1 MAEDSEREAAVVKRA
16 GWMKYTQIENVDS
29 SKWFDKVQALALT
42 LGQEVDWIAT
52 EKVHGANFSFV
63 TDGTNIKYASRTRVL
78 DSNADFF
85 NADSK
90 MTKYHRCVKKAFS
103 LAKEKYAH
111 LELLVIYGEYFGGF
125 YPGHTIEK
133 GLKKVQGGV
142 AYSPDHHFYA
152 FDVSVNA
159 KGYIDFDDCQTLLSA
174 AGFPLVAEPL
184 RRGSLRQVLATDVEQ
199 LESTIPARLGLE
211 PPTSFRIAEGIVIRP
226 SKEAKLD
233 CNRVLLKKKAA
244 AFWENTNQ
252 KDMAA
257 KVKRQMDLEPSSD
270 DVSGAIEFAKGLIN
284 ENRLRAVVS
293 KDPSLLQV
301 EHLHKL
307 RGLVIKDVFED
318 LEKCYTDELASLGK
332 DVGIVCKAVAL
343 LIQTFV
349 DETINLIRS
358 DIGE

>member
-1 MAEDSEREAAVVKRA
+1 MAEDSEQERAVVKST

-29 SKWFDKVQALALT
+29 SKWFHKVQALALT
-42 LGQEVDWIAT
+42 FGPEVDWIAT

-63 TDGTNIKYASRTRVL
+63 TDGANIKYASRTRVL

-85 NADSK
+85 NADNK
-90 MTKYHRCVKKAFS
+90 MPKYHRCVKKAFS
-103 LAKEKYAH
+103 LAKEKYAE
-111 LELLVIYGEYFGGF
+111 LELLIIYGEYFGGF
-125 YPGHTIEK
+125 YPDSKIEK

-142 AYSPDHHFYA
+142 AYSADHHFYA

-159 KGYIDFDDCQTLLSA
+159 KGYLDFDECRTLLSA

-184 RRGSLRQVLATDVEQ
+184 KRGSLKEVLAIDVEQ
-199 LESTIPARLGLE
+199 LESTLPARLGLE
-211 PPTSFRIAEGIVIRP
+211 PPASFRIAEGIVIRP

-233 CNRVLLKKKAA
+233 CNRVVLKKKAA

-252 KDMAA
+252 KGMAA
-257 KVKRQMDLEPSSD
+257 KVKRQMEVEPSD
-270 DVSGAIEFAKGLIN
+270 DVAGAIELAKGLIN

-293 KDPSLLQV
+293 KDPSLLLS
-301 EHLHKL
+301 EHLQKL

-318 LEKCYTDELASLGK
+318 LEKCYADELLSLGK
-332 DVGIVCKAVAL
+332 NAAIVRKAVAL
-343 LIQTFV
+343 LIQAFV
-349 DETINLIRS
+349 DDTIDLIRS